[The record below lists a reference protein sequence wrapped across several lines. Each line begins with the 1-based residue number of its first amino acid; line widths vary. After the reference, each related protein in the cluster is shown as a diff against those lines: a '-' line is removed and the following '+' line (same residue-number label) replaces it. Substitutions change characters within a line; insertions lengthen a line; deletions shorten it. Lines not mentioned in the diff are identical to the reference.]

1 MVNTSSHAAL
11 CYSDA
16 RGAGGNSSRRSA
28 PTLDHLWAMGS
39 QVRLYDRSGFGG
51 NDINTALLT
60 SSPFSGLFSAKFFFF
75 LKTCLST
82 KKCWLGA
89 VNYHFNLKK
98 NKIQRVPEL
107 APYPCMTDTE
117 SLKKLIF
124 VKKNAQASRV

>member
-60 SSPFSGLFSAKFFFF
+60 SSPFSGL
-75 LKTCLST
+75 
-82 KKCWLGA
+82 
-89 VNYHFNLKK
+89 Y
-98 NKIQRVPEL
+98 
-107 APYPCMTDTE
+107 
-117 SLKKLIF
+117 KLIPQ
-124 VKKNAQASRV
+124 KKIHSLTDPAMRIPCRNERPEKGYDRVGASRRHVPCVVLLTRSLSSDLMVP